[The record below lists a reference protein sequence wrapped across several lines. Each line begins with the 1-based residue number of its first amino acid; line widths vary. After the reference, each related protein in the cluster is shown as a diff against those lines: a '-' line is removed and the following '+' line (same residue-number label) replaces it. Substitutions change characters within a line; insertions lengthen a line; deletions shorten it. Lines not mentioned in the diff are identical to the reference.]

1 MDTYDELID
10 YLNDFVNFDSGIS
23 ITDDELK
30 KISKRCLM
38 YMIDGSS
45 LCLNGLTYIIF
56 DASEKNGKYG
66 LFANFRT
73 SIKDDKT
80 GKVKIANSASTLY
93 EGPDFKQLWLVW
105 KSFMTAVL
113 KHNDS
118 IKDTKA
124 SLDSESKDT
133 K

>member
-45 LCLNGLTYIIF
+45 ICFNGLTHIVF
-56 DASEKNGKYG
+56 DVSEKNGKYG

-73 SIKDDKT
+73 NIKNDKT
-80 GKVKIANSASTLY
+80 GEVKIANSSSTLY
-93 EGPDFKQLWLVW
+93 EGPDFKELWLVW
-105 KSFMTAVL
+105 KSFNKAL
-113 KHNDS
+113 ISHNAS
-118 IKDTKA
+118 ISVATA
-124 SLDSESKDT
+124 SLDSERKDT